1 MNKGPDQILPVRQQK
16 GADVRHGRS
25 GGSELG
31 QGHDMFK
38 GDVCLRAHVHHV
50 HHVHFLSGANM
61 AAAASS
67 VPPEDLHHNGVLS
80 RAERLHCLVMTGLGE
95 VLPIHL

>member
-31 QGHDMFK
+31 QGHDVFE

-50 HHVHFLSGANM
+50 HFLSGANM
-61 AAAASS
+61 STAANR
-67 VPPEDLHHNGVLS
+67 VPPEHLHHNGVLN
-80 RAERLHCLVMTGLGE
+80 RADRLHCLVMTGLGE